1 MEEKVGEFT
10 PQDVRFTTKGN
21 VLYAISLGR
30 PAKELAIASLGSE
43 RKLWFG
49 EIGEVRLLGA
59 YGQLHWAREA
69 QGLKI
74 QMPNTFSGSDAC
86 VFRITG

>member
-30 PAKELAIASLGSE
+30 PAKELVIASLGST

-49 EIGEVRLLGA
+49 EIGKVRLLGA
-59 YGQLHWAREA
+59 DGPLHWSREA
-69 QGLKI
+69 KGLTI
-74 QMPNTFSGSDAC
+74 QIPDSFAGSHAC
-86 VFRITG
+86 VFQITA